1 MTVKTVASNPAL
13 GKGKKQVVKKVA
25 QMNQASQL
33 GEKLPE
39 NGQNPEDIEIRI
51 EMVNGKKVKKI
62 IRRVVKKKVQVE
74 DKNQDVPEEKKEER
88 QISNEKKEEQQTI
101 DEKKEEQQTGEVKQE
116 EAEVKQEEAEMKP
129 EEQQQTQPEDA
140 KAEDAK
146 AEDANPPVKKDPSSE
161 KEEIPDYSVLQNK
174 NEIPQPKK
182 RKQRARREEQNS
194 GEQNSGEQNVE
205 ENDSSIYEFV
215 KRLGTGSYGSV
226 FCVKKQGS
234 EYAMKVNFISK
245 KVSGIGNLGEL
256 QVFMDTRVDNR
267 AHRCLI
273 DLTHIDYKN
282 PMDDEREIKGQMKLI
297 QKEHRTNVKLDNLYF
312 IMPKL
317 DYSLDAILKKAN
329 YASIACHAESIF
341 TQILF
346 GLEFLHA
353 KGICHRDLKVDNILC
368 KITDSDTFVVKISDY
383 GFAKTLSPHSGN
395 STNILN
401 YSYRAPEIA
410 AQCPYYNKSIDIWS
424 LGVICYKLYCE
435 NRYPIDIKEDKD
447 QIVLQKIHDFVSLDN
462 ISYRGVSKIVLDRA
476 RTEKSRYLLI
486 KQLETHIGKDI
497 YNLFPDK
504 IPHLKNLF
512 MGMFNPD
519 YKSRLTCTA
528 ILNSPYFDRSKEL
541 IRLYRKENLI
551 SGEGKWLGAKDKIVV
566 ANSPWRKEIA
576 NLAIDLYNARDR
588 TVRGKEKLYRWFT
601 MQIWCASL
609 SLADR
614 WLYYAT
620 KHEEILTP
628 EIVTMTY
635 YICVYVIVKI
645 LTKKQN
651 YSFSDVAPDIQQ
663 KIDFSKDYIELTE
676 QYLLSCTRLRPYHPT
691 LYEHIKD
698 YRDEMDTPLAK
709 VMTKQLNEYHGK
721 TWEELA
727 FLFEKKCQNLNN

>member
-1 MTVKTVASNPAL
+1 MIEKSAGKLASNPAL

-25 QMNQASQL
+25 QTNQPPQTN
-33 GEKLPE
+33 EKPPSSNQE
-39 NGQNPEDIEIRI
+39 QEKTNGIEKNPEGVEIRI
-51 EMVNGKKVKKI
+51 EIVNGKKVKKI
-62 IRRVVKKKVQVE
+62 IRRVVKKKVQV
-74 DKNQDVPEEKKEER
+74 DSQSQDVPDENEHSVVVEKKEET
-88 QISNEKKEEQQTI
+88 QPS
-101 DEKKEEQQTGEVKQE
+101 EVKQE
-116 EAEVKQEEAEMKP
+116 EKQPGEVKQSAG
-129 EEQQQTQPEDA
+129 PEDA
-140 KAEDAK
+140 KAEDVK
-146 AEDANPPVKKDPSSE
+146 PPVKDPSSE
-161 KEEIPDYSVLQNK
+161 KEEIPDYIVLQSK
-174 NEIPQPKK
+174 KKITQPKK
-182 RKQRARREEQNS
+182 PKQRTRCKDQNAEKNND
-194 GEQNSGEQNVE
+194 GEKDSS
-205 ENDSSIYEFV
+205 SSIYEFV

-226 FCVKKQGS
+226 FCVRKHGA

-256 QVFMDTRVDNR
+256 QVFMDTRVDNK
-267 AHRCLI
+267 AHRCLL
-273 DLTHIDYKN
+273 DLTHIDYEN
-282 PMDDEREIKGQMKLI
+282 PMNDEREIKGQMKLM
-297 QKEHRTNVKLDNLYF
+297 QKEHRTNIKLDNLYF

-317 DYSLDAILKKAN
+317 DYSLDTILKKAN

-435 NRYPIDIKEDKD
+435 NRYPIDIKEDND
-447 QIVLQKIHDFVSLDN
+447 QLVLQRIHDFISLDN
-462 ISYRGVSKIVLDRA
+462 ISYRGVSKIVLDMV

-528 ILNSPYFDRSKEL
+528 ILNSPYFDGAQEL
-541 IRLYRKENLI
+541 IHLYRKENLI
-551 SGEGKWLGAKDKIVV
+551 SAEGKWLGTKDKIVV

-576 NLAIDLYNARDR
+576 NLAIDLYNTRDK

-620 KHEEILTP
+620 KHEEILSK

-651 YSFSDVAPDIQQ
+651 YYFSDVAPDIEQ
-663 KIDFSKDYIELTE
+663 KIDFSPEYIELTE

-691 LYEHIKD
+691 IYEHIKD
-698 YRDEMDTPLAK
+698 YREGMDTPLAK
-709 VMTKQLNEYHGK
+709 IMTKQLNEYHGK

-727 FLFEKKCQNLNN
+727 LLFEKGFDTLDN